1 MSIFFGGSPPINM
14 KRTETS
20 RTCFCLLEDIRNRG
34 RFFLVLGALAVVRAS
49 EGLNSVRK
57 GIEEGRAC
65 IAPLSHR
72 FRCAFGMVGLT
83 VRFVRA
89 GIPPMSDRQVHTHSM
104 YTNTNILYNIYVC
117 L

>member
-1 MSIFFGGSPPINM
+1 MSIFFGASPSITM

-20 RTCFCLLEDIRNRG
+20 RIGFCLLEGIRNR
-34 RFFLVLGALAVVRAS
+34 RCFFLVLGALAVVRAS

-89 GIPPMSDRQVHTHSM
+89 GFPPMSDRQVHTHSM